1 MNSVS
6 EQDLEKLSEK
16 DFEEFIY
23 QEQQKVI
30 TQALQGSDISWL
42 DDIFDNLPYNKEK
55 ES

>member
-6 EQDLEKLSEK
+6 EQTQLPEK

-30 TQALQGSDISWL
+30 AQVLQGPDVSWL
-42 DDIFDNLPYNKEK
+42 DDIFDNVPYNKEK